1 MHEKLTL
8 NNVKQTAKLKEKVFR
23 ASDYL
28 SDEELDEVRMSNA
41 RGKKVE
47 RPYDEID
54 AFCAELLARFG
65 WQAYEAWLEGRFDMS
80 KALRFI
86 AAERARD
93 KQAIVN
99 LEALILASVSG
110 ANHGDKNGKAPKT
123 LKKANDI
130 LHKEIKQ
137 AQGAQ
142 L

>member
-1 MHEKLTL
+1 MHEELTL
-8 NNVKQTAKLKEKVFR
+8 NKVKQTAKLKEKVFR

-28 SDEELDEVRMSNA
+28 SDEEMDEVRQSNA
-41 RGKKVE
+41 RGKKIQ
-47 RPYDEID
+47 RPYDEVD

-65 WQAYEAWLEGRFDMS
+65 WQAYEAWLSGEFEMS

-99 LEALILASVSG
+99 LEAIILSSISG
-110 ANHGDKNGKAPKT
+110 ANHGDKNGRAPKT
-123 LKKANDI
+123 LKKANEI
-130 LHKEIKQ
+130 LQKEIKQ

-142 L
+142 P